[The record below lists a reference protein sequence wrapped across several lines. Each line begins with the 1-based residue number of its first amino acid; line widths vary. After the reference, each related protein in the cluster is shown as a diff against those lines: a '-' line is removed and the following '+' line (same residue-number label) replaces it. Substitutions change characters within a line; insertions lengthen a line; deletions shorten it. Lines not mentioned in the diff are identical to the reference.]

1 MDKQFEDILHHRE
14 ENRLM
19 PFMWIRDGEHDRLV
33 EHIDM
38 IQSMGHKAL
47 CVESRPHR
55 DFCGDTWWQDMGLI
69 LRECQKRSMQVWL
82 LDDKAF
88 PTGYANG
95 AIEEKYPH
103 LRSTTLVERSVDVA
117 GDVTDAYLQIMY
129 NDPSDVLVG
138 IYAYSRDD
146 CSNRICGKPI
156 CLNEC
161 VHGDRVYLNLPAG
174 VWRICYFL
182 KTQQYSLKENY
193 INMLEEASCDV
204 LLQEVY
210 ESHYQHFSQYFGNTF
225 QGFFSDEPGFCNAYG
240 EWSLVKGNIYDR
252 RIGDA
257 GLALPYSDELLQKMA
272 QQMGEDPTPLL
283 YGLWY
288 DLEGASQRIR
298 HCYMDCA
305 TRLYARNFSGKLG
318 AWCRDHGVQYIG
330 HVIEDNGCHARLG
343 HGAGHYFRAIRGQS
357 MGGMDIV
364 LHQVLPGFADHSH
377 NIPCGKFANTEF
389 FHYGLAKLASSIS
402 HIYPHMDGNAMCEIF
417 GAYGWG
423 ESVPL
428 MKWLCDFL
436 FVRGINC
443 FVPHAFSLKDE
454 DPDSPPHFNIAG
466 YPQKAGYTML
476 TGYMNRM
483 AHMLRGG
490 SHVCDA
496 AILYHGELEWW
507 NYDCMGCETPAKQ
520 LYDHLMDYDFVDM
533 DSLENAHVE
542 NGKLRLNRELYPCLI
557 IPAAGSYPPAL
568 TQTLNRLAAAGLDV
582 LCIDGCP
589 KGVCGRTVSLCDL
602 VRYMKDHGYAHIC
615 ASADNP
621 MVRFYHLDRGE
632 NQVYMFFNE
641 AVDRCATIQ
650 MDAQGC
656 VSVLDLLNQKYRTVY
671 ACNDVV
677 TLCLEPY
684 ESAVVVSGAMPVFT
698 ELQQLP
704 DRAEVLQTPWN
715 ISLFDTVEQCVVRKY
730 TDVDTLFNL
739 NGYEHC
745 PSFCG
750 EATYETEFLAED
762 ISGAAYLKVFAE
774 GQTVAVSINGE
785 KPELQ
790 ICKPFIF
797 DLGQGI
803 RKGSNHLRITLCNTM
818 ANRITERHTAYLP
831 VYAGGLTIP
840 PILYTK

>member
-305 TRLYARNFSGKLG
+305 TRLYARNFSG
-318 AWCRDHGVQYIG
+318 
-330 HVIEDNGCHARLG
+330 
-343 HGAGHYFRAIRGQS
+343 
-357 MGGMDIV
+357 
-364 LHQVLPGFADHSH
+364 
-377 NIPCGKFANTEF
+377 
-389 FHYGLAKLASSIS
+389 
-402 HIYPHMDGNAMCEIF
+402 
-417 GAYGWG
+417 
-423 ESVPL
+423 
-428 MKWLCDFL
+428 
-436 FVRGINC
+436 
-443 FVPHAFSLKDE
+443 
-454 DPDSPPHFNIAG
+454 
-466 YPQKAGYTML
+466 
-476 TGYMNRM
+476 
-483 AHMLRGG
+483 
-490 SHVCDA
+490 
-496 AILYHGELEWW
+496 
-507 NYDCMGCETPAKQ
+507 
-520 LYDHLMDYDFVDM
+520 
-533 DSLENAHVE
+533 
-542 NGKLRLNRELYPCLI
+542 
-557 IPAAGSYPPAL
+557 
-568 TQTLNRLAAAGLDV
+568 
-582 LCIDGCP
+582 
-589 KGVCGRTVSLCDL
+589 
-602 VRYMKDHGYAHIC
+602 
-615 ASADNP
+615 
-621 MVRFYHLDRGE
+621 
-632 NQVYMFFNE
+632 
-641 AVDRCATIQ
+641 
-650 MDAQGC
+650 
-656 VSVLDLLNQKYRTVY
+656 
-671 ACNDVV
+671 
-677 TLCLEPY
+677 
-684 ESAVVVSGAMPVFT
+684 
-698 ELQQLP
+698 
-704 DRAEVLQTPWN
+704 
-715 ISLFDTVEQCVVRKY
+715 
-730 TDVDTLFNL
+730 
-739 NGYEHC
+739 
-745 PSFCG
+745 
-750 EATYETEFLAED
+750 
-762 ISGAAYLKVFAE
+762 
-774 GQTVAVSINGE
+774 
-785 KPELQ
+785 
-790 ICKPFIF
+790 
-797 DLGQGI
+797 
-803 RKGSNHLRITLCNTM
+803 
-818 ANRITERHTAYLP
+818 
-831 VYAGGLTIP
+831 
-840 PILYTK
+840 

>member
-1 MDKQFEDILHHRE
+1 MDKQLEDILHHRE
-14 ENRLM
+14 GNRLM

-33 EHIDM
+33 EHIDR
-38 IQSMGHKAL
+38 IQAMGHSAL

-69 LRECQKRSMQVWL
+69 LSECQKRGMQVWL

-95 AIEEKYPH
+95 AISQKYPH

-117 GDVTDAYLQIMY
+117 GDLTDAYLQIPY
-129 NDPSDVLVG
+129 SDPKDVLLGV
-138 IYAYSRDD
+138 YAYPREDYG
-146 CSNRICGKPI
+146 NRVCGKAV
-156 CLNEC
+156 CLNDH
-161 VHGDRVYLNLPAG
+161 VHGDRVYLQLPAG
-174 VWRICYFL
+174 VWRVCYFL
-182 KTQQYSLKENY
+182 KTQQYALKENY

-210 ESHYQHFSQYFGNTF
+210 ESHYRHFSSYFGNTF

-257 GLALPYSDELLQKMA
+257 GLALPYSDELLQNMA
-272 QQMGEDPTPLL
+272 QQLGEDPMPLL

-288 DLEGASQRIR
+288 DLERVSQRIR

-318 AWCRDHGVQYIG
+318 TWCRARGVQYIG

-357 MGGMDIV
+357 MGGVDIV
-364 LHQVLPGFADHSH
+364 LHQVVPGFADHSH

-423 ESVPL
+423 ESIPL

-443 FVPHAFSLKDE
+443 FVPHAFSLKDK

-466 YPQKAGYTML
+466 YPQKAGYTVL
-476 TGYMNRM
+476 AGYMNRM
-483 AHMLRGG
+483 AHMLCGG

-520 LYDHLMDYDFVDM
+520 LYDHLMDYDFVDL
-533 DSLENAHVE
+533 DSLKTARVE
-542 NGKLRLNRELYPCLI
+542 AGKLLLHKEQYPCLI
-557 IPAAGSYPPAL
+557 IPAAKAYPPDLSL
-568 TQTLNRLAAAGLDV
+568 TINRLAAEGLDI

-589 KGVCGRTVSLCDL
+589 DGVCGRKVPLNALARD
-602 VRYMKDHGYAHIC
+602 MKDHGYAHIR
-615 ASADNP
+615 ASADSP

-632 NQVYMFFNE
+632 EQLYMFFNE
-641 AVDRCATIQ
+641 AVDHIATISIEA
-650 MDAQGC
+650 DN
-656 VSVLDLLNQKYRTVY
+656 VSVLDMLNQKYRT
-671 ACNDVV
+671 AFGEKGII
-677 TLCLEPY
+677 TLVLEPY
-684 ESAVVVSGAMPVFT
+684 QSVLVCQG
-698 ELQQLP
+698 Q
-704 DRAEVLQTPWN
+704 EVLFPKMESLPIHKEIIQTSWS
-715 ISLFDTVEQCVVRKY
+715 ISLFDTVEQRVVREYK
-730 TDVDTLFNL
+730 DVTTLFNL
-739 NGYEHC
+739 NGYQHC

-750 EATYETEFLAED
+750 EATYETEFVLEEPSA
-762 ISGAAYLKVFAE
+762 GAYLQIFAE
-774 GQTVAVSINGE
+774 GQTVAVSINGSE
-785 KPELQ
+785 PEMQ
-790 ICKPFIF
+790 ICKPFVFNI
-797 DLGQGI
+797 GQGI
-803 RKGSNHLRITLCNTM
+803 RKGCNHLRITLCNTM
-818 ANRITERHTAYLP
+818 ANRISERHTAYLP
-831 VYAGGLTIP
+831 VYAGGMIKQ